1 MRVGLERKDRMSWE
15 LAWSSLVAPL
25 LLAAIVLAS
34 AIRIFGEYQRGV
46 VFTLP
51 LDLLTP
57 FAEKLK

>member
-1 MRVGLERKDRMSWE
+1 MSWE

-34 AIRIFGEYQRGV
+34 AIRIFREYQRGV

-57 FAEKLK
+57 FAEKIK